1 MSDFLS
7 GLVGKVESALGT
19 SLSGAVQQQLQ
30 SLLQPG
36 TLENILSKA
45 DDAGLGDKVRSWI
58 GHGENLPATP
68 DEIREILGS
77 STVHDL
83 VARTGLP
90 ADAVLTAVAHFLPAA
105 VDKTTP
111 DGTLPAQ
118 APTKDA

>member
-1 MSDFLS
+1 MADFFS
-7 GLVGKVESALGT
+7 GLVEKVEGALGGT
-19 SLSGAVQQQLQ
+19 LSGAVQQQLQ
-30 SLLQPG
+30 SLVQPA
-36 TLENILSKA
+36 TLESLLTKA
-45 DDAGLGDKVRSWI
+45 DQAGLGDKVRSWI
-58 GHGENLPATP
+58 GHGDNLPATP
-68 DEIREILGS
+68 DEIRDILGS

-111 DGTLPAQ
+111 EGTLPAQ